1 MAAPGSSVADT
12 LGNIGKLS
20 ELRRRLLFTFG
31 MLAVYRL
38 GVAIPTPRSKPSN
51 TT

>member
-1 MAAPGSSVADT
+1 VLEGFQNAGRIP
-12 LGNIGKLS
+12 

-38 GVAIPTPRSKPSN
+38 VVALLRAST
-51 TT
+51 